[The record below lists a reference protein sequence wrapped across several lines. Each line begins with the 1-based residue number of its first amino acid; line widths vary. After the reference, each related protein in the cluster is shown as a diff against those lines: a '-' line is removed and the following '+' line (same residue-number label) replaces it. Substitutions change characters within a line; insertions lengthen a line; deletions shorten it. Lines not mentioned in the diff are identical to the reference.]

1 MITKFFERKD
11 GRVMV
16 EARAEALGCGYAAD
30 LADAWQSILTTDD
43 RILGTGDVVAVAN
56 VAYPRN
62 DLHKRGHVIL
72 SSDPAELTAGFGGNM
87 DPTVRKFHGWRGTTC
102 DAVCTAYGVR
112 MVEKIDA
119 RILADDS
126 ARVRVLLGRDLVA
139 DKD

>member
-11 GRVMV
+11 GKISIEARV
-16 EARAEALGCGYAAD
+16 EAPGRDYYADIYDAWRLFITTGNRD
-30 LADAWQSILTTDD
+30 LAVGD
-43 RILGTGDVVAVAN
+43 RVAVAN

-72 SSDPAELTAGFGGNM
+72 SSAPAELAAGFGGNM
-87 DPTVRKFHGWRGTTC
+87 DPTVRKFHGWRGTTS